1 MKTINKHKT
10 RLIKLVFIAFLFISI
25 SSCDKDLYQ
34 EDTKVEAKIN
44 YVTIDQVPFLIPK
57 IQEFNPDYAFLSS
70 SNKKN
75 VNKETLNLN
84 LDLNHIL
91 EYVLSNGLKSYS
103 INIIKEFELNEDK
116 YYENLHLYEKEG
128 EIESFILKYNAL
140 DDFKEFNLQDFVGT
154 IEIYD
159 LNYELQGISEIDENR
174 ICHNKIINS
183 GWHFWFLANGT
194 IIIWY
199 DNEYTTPIS
208 STGEGSGGG
217 NGGGVDGPSPSN
229 PGTIS
234 GPTNPSSTGGN
245 GGVPPVVP
253 NIPTPQQLFVYSLN
267 NSDLTDHITQF
278 YELSTISQTTILNYV
293 TANNFT
299 GTNVTRVRNYLVSLM
314 NNTTLYN
321 TLISNPQIQPSLF
334 NYLIL
339 NNFENPSNTFV
350 NQCLSQIS
358 NNPGVFTSITP
369 FLIEKQIDDS
379 ELDDCTKGILNK
391 LKQNHT
397 IAKLMARFD
406 NPESDFR
413 LLMSQ
418 VPNLL
423 NSNGQIVYGETEQIT
438 NLQFQIK
445 LNSNYY
451 NNTGATHIGKAGTI
465 LHEII
470 HALIMSIY
478 SNSGNTSLNGSADF
492 PALWNYYVTNIQGQG
507 TLTNE
512 LQHQW
517 MTTYQNVIQEA
528 LIEYANTT
536 NTNPPA
542 GQTIQQFCYY
552 LSWNGIYT
560 GQNGIPVLDST
571 LPMSDKIKVLLQKQ
585 AEMTNTIAPNNTLP
599 SNNPTCN

>member
-1 MKTINKHKT
+1 MAINPEGNPNELDEDITIPCSPTYHVITLTPYTNCEKHFLQKTTTNKNWLAAHKNTEVYQQIMDYIN
-10 RLIKLVFIAFLFISI
+10 
-25 SSCDKDLYQ
+25 
-34 EDTKVEAKIN
+34 
-44 YVTIDQVPFLIPK
+44 
-57 IQEFNPDYAFLSS
+57 
-70 SNKKN
+70 
-75 VNKETLNLN
+75 
-84 LDLNHIL
+84 
-91 EYVLSNGLKSYS
+91 
-103 INIIKEFELNEDK
+103 
-116 YYENLHLYEKEG
+116 
-128 EIESFILKYNAL
+128 
-140 DDFKEFNLQDFVGT
+140 
-154 IEIYD
+154 
-159 LNYELQGISEIDENR
+159 
-174 ICHNKIINS
+174 
-183 GWHFWFLANGT
+183 
-194 IIIWY
+194 
-199 DNEYTTPIS
+199 
-208 STGEGSGGG
+208 G
-217 NGGGVDGPSPSN
+217 NGN
-229 PGTIS
+229 
-234 GPTNPSSTGGN
+234 NCSTEREDFMN
-245 GGVPPVVP
+245 
-253 NIPTPQQLFVYSLN
+253 
-267 NSDLTDHITQF
+267 
-278 YELSTISQTTILNYV
+278 ECISQ
-293 TANNFT
+293 
-299 GTNVTRVRNYLVSLM
+299 M
-314 NNTTLYN
+314 D
-321 TLISNPQIQPSLF
+321 Q
-334 NYLIL
+334 
-339 NNFENPSNTFV
+339 
-350 NQCLSQIS
+350 
-358 NNPGVFTSITP
+358 NPGVFTSITP

-507 TLTNE
+507 TLTNQ

-528 LIEYANTT
+528 LIEYANVT

-542 GQTIQQFCYY
+542 GQTIQEFCHY

-560 GQNGIPVLDST
+560 GQNGIPVPDTT

-585 AEMTNTIAPNNTLP
+585 AEMTNTVAPNNTIP
-599 SNNPTCN
+599 SNNPSCN